1 MVFVLVLCLQDNIS
15 SGAKRGE
22 NNFSLAERWLQRL
35 ILGAAAPWKVIQKWN
50 SRELALQ
57 RLTLDAVAPPADTE
71 AKLPRVRTIPA
82 DHATESAHTSCRDGL
97 AQPSETCVTP
107 RLHTAERGRSMS
119 VDTPERRWTRMQ
131 LHTKCASNC
140 RAHPCASCRV
150 PQAETC
156 RGDYSSLLNAAAPVF
171 KSHRFDSSGS
181 ALQRNLL

>member
-1 MVFVLVLCLQDNIS
+1 MAAAPHPRRRSALEGHTKV
-15 SGAKRGE
+15 E
-22 NNFSLAERWLQRL
+22 LQRV
-35 ILGAAAPWKVIQKWN
+35 GAAAFN
-50 SRELALQ
+50 TRRCSASRRYRSQTA
-57 RLTLDAVAPPADTE
+57 
-71 AKLPRVRTIPA
+71 
-82 DHATESAHTSCRDGL
+82 ESAHNSCRSCYRECAHFL
-97 AQPSETCVTP
+97 SRWTSEPSETCVTP